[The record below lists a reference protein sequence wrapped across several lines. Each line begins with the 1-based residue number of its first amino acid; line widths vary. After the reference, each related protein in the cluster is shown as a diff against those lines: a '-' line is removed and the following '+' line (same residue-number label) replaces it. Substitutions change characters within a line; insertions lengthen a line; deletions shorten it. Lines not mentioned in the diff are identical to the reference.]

1 MLIRSDSASR
11 DALYDWITI
20 IRYTAQFS
28 SSSSS
33 SSPSSSS
40 SSSSSSSTSFSPS
53 LNSSTIHCTSY
64 SLSCYFPP
72 MILLILLG
80 RPNCNR
86 NSKGPA
92 GRRPRHP
99 IIASFIATFT
109 EFLHNFPHFPPP
121 LRSFFFPIGLVFPPI
136 LRPWSLLNGVT
147 LKIAITILKMF
158 DWISTMMIVMKNV
171 ATRPSRGRL
180 IHTIFFFDSD
190 RSNHF
195 ADYASMIKFTKH
207 FSKKKKTSQQGID
220 RLPSLKSGN
229 WANDIDTSW
238 LRCCCCCFLLNFTF
252 YADWL

>member
-1 MLIRSDSASR
+1 
-11 DALYDWITI
+11 
-20 IRYTAQFS
+20 
-28 SSSSS
+28 
-33 SSPSSSS
+33 
-40 SSSSSSSTSFSPS
+40 
-53 LNSSTIHCTSY
+53 
-64 SLSCYFPP
+64 

-121 LRSFFFPIGLVFPPI
+121 LRSFFF
-136 LRPWSLLNGVT
+136 
-147 LKIAITILKMF
+147 F
-158 DWISTMMIVMKNV
+158 DWPRFSSDPASVISSQWCYSQNCHYYLKNV
-171 ATRPSRGRL
+171 RL
-180 IHTIFFFDSD
+180 NINHDDCDEECCNETFKGSTYPYHFFFDSD

-229 WANDIDTSW
+229 
-238 LRCCCCCFLLNFTF
+238 
-252 YADWL
+252 

>member
-121 LRSFFFPIGLVFPPI
+121 LRSFFF
-136 LRPWSLLNGVT
+136 
-147 LKIAITILKMF
+147 F
-158 DWISTMMIVMKNV
+158 DWPRFSSDPASVISSQWCYSQNCHYYLKNV
-171 ATRPSRGRL
+171 RL
-180 IHTIFFFDSD
+180 NINHDDCDEECCNETFKGSTYPYHFFF
-190 RSNHF
+190 R
-195 ADYASMIKFTKH
+195 
-207 FSKKKKTSQQGID
+207 
-220 RLPSLKSGN
+220 
-229 WANDIDTSW
+229 
-238 LRCCCCCFLLNFTF
+238 
-252 YADWL
+252 